1 MRIDFT
7 PRLFMDPQADLKAAQ
22 ELAETVEVLKDS
34 FKSLGIII
42 KQQVGDNIQDAD
54 RFTKAYGKTLAND
67 ITKNLTTMGKRSED
81 ILKNQK
87 RYKFDE
93 DWQAKNRI
101 SVPKSEIDKLIAD
114 QRKEVQET
122 VPSTNNSM
130 VKNPLKTNIIN

>member
-1 MRIDFT
+1 
-7 PRLFMDPQADLKAAQ
+7 
-22 ELAETVEVLKDS
+22 VED
-34 FKSLGIII
+34 
-42 KQQVGDNIQDAD
+42 DD
-54 RFTKAYGKTLAND
+54 
-67 ITKNLTTMGKRSED
+67 ED
-81 ILKNQK
+81 EDYSMNEDMLKNQK

-122 VPSTNNSM
+122 VPTANNSM